1 MAISL
6 FFSQLEENFSSQGR
20 RRNWGPGGW
29 QSAKW
34 REVIL
39 SRIVHFCGR
48 AVVVHGRARGGHC
61 CWMRQGGIVAA
72 GPSKKLGAQ
81 TVVYPPILGHRSE
94 CRVAHRPQAGVL
106 TGQRWTENFSFV
118 SSLDVL
124 KVLLIQMFR
133 HGIDKVFFLNVLY
146 LFNVFFNTL
155 NKIIWNFKIIKFL
168 QSEKD
173 KMKS

>member
-1 MAISL
+1 MCFWELISPFKPTSGKARGQRFMAISL

-39 SRIVHFCGR
+39 SRIMHFCGR

-81 TVVYPPILGHRSE
+81 TVVYPPIVGHRSE
-94 CRVAHRPQAGVL
+94 WRVAHRPQAGVL

-133 HGIDKVFFLNVLY
+133 HGIDKVF
-146 LFNVFFNTL
+146 LFFFKCVVFVQCVF
-155 NKIIWNFKIIKFL
+155 
-168 QSEKD
+168 
-173 KMKS
+173 